1 MGNGVGK
8 GWWRGRWKAVRARPR
23 KWAQQVVV
31 GRAGMRRDDESVT
44 HGVAPRMLILPPRTL
59 PPLYL
64 DESHS
69 IARPQRHRHFLPF
82 TSTLDPFWFSP
93 SPFETNPRIIHS
105 IIYRP
110 SGGSMRIER
119 DQERCW
125 RTAEANFRGTTASCF
140 REGMKETRHARLI
153 HERIVYV
160 HVTSRFRV
168 KISFIAISFPFP
180 FFFFTAK
187 RSSGFS
193 DPMIHDNSNSSRPGL
208 IHRIDLFRE
217 SRRTHPTDSSF
228 LLLVP
233 CIILLTFYLPLE
245 RSRSGRI
252 LDKVFQRKGGIVI
265 A

>member
-1 MGNGVGK
+1 MLTHGGSEFSRNNGELFS
-8 GWWRGRWKAVRARPR
+8 RRNERNAPREINTRAHRIRARN
-23 KWAQQVVV
+23 K
-31 GRAGMRRDDESVT
+31 SVPSKNFI
-44 HGVAPRMLILPPRTL
+44 HC
-59 PPLYL
+59 
-64 DESHS
+64 D
-69 IARPQRHRHFLPF
+69 F
-82 TSTLDPFWFSP
+82 FSF
-93 SPFETNPRIIHS
+93 S
-105 IIYRP
+105 
-110 SGGSMRIER
+110 
-119 DQERCW
+119 
-125 RTAEANFRGTTASCF
+125 
-140 REGMKETRHARLI
+140 
-153 HERIVYV
+153 
-160 HVTSRFRV
+160 
-168 KISFIAISFPFP
+168 